1 MVYTYVG
8 DVMSFLEELKQI
20 LDDNRNK
27 RICVVGTTCTGKT
40 TILKSLSMGVDMD
53 QVIFPL
59 LTPEEENYVCGD
71 PWTEEIGKY
80 MDKLVREKI
89 KIEPGTPVFGTVVID
104 SDLLVFLDI
113 DDELLKERTSLR
125 NADFINAKNM
135 GDKIKQEIVS
145 SNIPYV
151 SVKVRQDDIILKK

>member
-1 MVYTYVG
+1 VYTYIG
-8 DVMSFLEELKQI
+8 DIMNFSEELRQI
-20 LDDNRNK
+20 LEDNSDK

-40 TILKSLSMGVDMD
+40 TILKSLHFGVDMD
-53 QVIFPL
+53 KIIFPL
-59 LTPEEENYVCGD
+59 LTPEEEAYVFQE
-71 PWTEEIGKY
+71 PWTEEIGEY
-80 MDKLVREKI
+80 MNQLVREKI
-89 KIEPGTPVFGTVVID
+89 KIEAGIPVFGTVVID

-135 GDKIKQEIVS
+135 GNKIKQEMMS
-145 SNIPYV
+145 SNIPYI